1 VGWYATSTGLT
12 VNRSVFTS
20 SSGLSRLR
28 PRRVTLLRLLGPA
41 DEVITLRSYVR
52 SQKTCIFVK
61 KLISL
66 LAILNQ
72 FSYANLQ

>member
-1 VGWYATSTGLT
+1 MGWYATSTGLT

-28 PRRVTLLRLLGPA
+28 PRRVTLLRLLGPV

>member
-1 VGWYATSTGLT
+1 MGWCAMSTGLT
-12 VNRSVFTS
+12 VNHSAFTS
-20 SSGLSRLR
+20 SSGVSRLR
-28 PRRVTLLRLLGPA
+28 PRRVTFLRLLGPV

-52 SQKTCIFVK
+52 SQKISIFVK

-72 FSYANLQ
+72 LNYANLQ